1 MSSDDEIPVLRD
13 AVARKPR
20 PGLNAEQIDDLCD
33 SLNAKAWVLIDKLV
47 GDALQEVEDAL
58 RLKIN
63 DRLSEELPELIEDTV
78 REKLGLAP
86 DES

>member
-20 PGLNAEQIDDLCD
+20 PGLSAKQIDELCD
-33 SLNAKAWVLIDKLV
+33 NLNAKAWVLIDNLICET
-47 GDALQEVEDAL
+47 LQEAEEAL

-78 REKLGLAP
+78 REKLGNTT
-86 DES
+86 DET